1 MNENANTISAH
12 KGSGFDPTK
21 YLRKTISE
29 TGEPVLRLPLAYQ
42 KFWFRQSCPSGRML
56 LKPLRLTDQLAIFE
70 AQVYLHRDDQA
81 PAGSFTADKT
91 AEETSGYIRA
101 AQDEA
106 LSEALDNAG
115 FGYQAQDAAQTAKS
129 DGHGASA
136 APVRTDGEMRGR
148 PAQKAPASPAPAD
161 TQMVHRVSETP
172 VAVEP
177 AQESAPQPAT
187 PSTTVETVAPPATVE
202 DNAGQPAPARD
213 APSATQ
219 SSVQQDR
226 PAPVAE
232 HEPAQAEPKEAPMEK
247 KREKP
252 AAPDGQQPSLA
263 AVLNFPEQAAKAA
276 ETQELP
282 APVSTASGQ
291 AEPAPQAEPGYTEDM
306 PVEQI
311 CQLMTL
317 EEARKV
323 VVTKGTCNGWT
334 MAQVAEKR
342 PSSLRF
348 YISGFGH
355 VNNIQLAAATLLQQE
370 LDLKKAG

>member
-29 TGEPVLRLPLAYQ
+29 TGEPVLRLPLTYQ

-70 AQVYLHRDDQA
+70 AQVYLHRDDQT
-81 PAGSFTADKT
+81 PAGSFTAGKT

-115 FGYQAQDAAQTAKS
+115 FGYQAQDEARAARG
-129 DGHGASA
+129 DGHSASTA
-136 APVRTDGEMRGR
+136 SVRTDGETRGQ
-148 PAQKAPASPAPAD
+148 PVQKAPASPAPAD
-161 TQMVHRVSETP
+161 VQTVHRAVETP
-172 VAVEP
+172 AAAELAP
-177 AQESAPQPAT
+177 ASVPQPAT
-187 PSTTVETVAPPATVE
+187 PASAVEVVAPPAPVE
-202 DNAGQPAPARD
+202 NAAGQTAPVPD
-213 APSATQ
+213 APPATQ
-219 SSVQQDR
+219 SAVQQDGH
-226 PAPVAE
+226 APVAE

-247 KREKP
+247 ECEKP

-263 AVLNFPEQAAKAA
+263 AVLNFPEQAAGASNP
-276 ETQELP
+276 QEPP
-282 APVSTASGQ
+282 APVSATSGQ
-291 AEPAPQAEPGYTEDM
+291 TEPAPQAEPGYTEDM

-317 EEARKV
+317 EEARQV